1 MSQTKIPIS
10 AYKYTT
16 STYRPMECVNIDF
29 IRPYPD
35 KGYVLNFIDT
45 FTRWVE
51 LYPVPEATAE
61 QAANCL
67 LQDFGRYGSPT
78 TIRSDKGSHF
88 ANAAIE
94 KFLAACEESYNTLTE
109 IVQR

>member
-1 MSQTKIPIS
+1 MRLDVKHNISECACCQKMSQIKIPIN

-16 STYRPMECVNIDF
+16 STYRPMECINIDF
-29 IRPYPD
+29 IGPYPD

-51 LYPVPEATAE
+51 LYPLPEATAE

-67 LQDFGRYGSPT
+67 LQHFGRYGSPT

-88 ANAAIE
+88 ANAVIE
-94 KFLAACEESYNTLTE
+94 KF
-109 IVQR
+109 